1 MADEKSDVL
10 YRMQRKFCAQ
20 RQIQLDERTKTASD
34 NCEKCRRCFKKEKK
48 MPLFRRKIER
58 GHEKETMRAA
68 EKMRRTAAWK
78 STAKDN
84 FSGGKKSF

>member
-1 MADEKSDVL
+1 MFCIECRENSVRSVRYNWMNAQKRQAIIVKNADD
-10 YRMQRKFCAQ
+10 
-20 RQIQLDERTKTASD
+20 AS
-34 NCEKCRRCFKKEKK
+34 KKEKK

-58 GHEKETMRAA
+58 RHEKETMRAA